1 VALECAQ
8 SFPMKFQTRSLIV
21 AAAVAALFLTPLARS
36 ADQISAQPLAEKTKT
51 LPVTTAIEKGQPGPQ
66 YGAPYVLTVTNASK
80 AELKLTAKIAQSVV
94 GHNRPKSI
102 DLPEKTLA
110 AGASWRI
117 DDLAAEDTVT
127 LHAPG
132 YDKLDVKVQAA
143 K

>member
-1 VALECAQ
+1 
-8 SFPMKFQTRSLIV
+8 MKLPTRSIVV
-21 AAAVAALFLTPLARS
+21 AAAVAALFLAPVARS
-36 ADQISAQPLAEKTKT
+36 ADQAVSQPLADQAKA
-51 LPVTTAIEKGQPGPQ
+51 LPVTTVVEKGQPGPQ
-66 YGAPYVLTVTNASK
+66 YGAPYVLTVTNTSK
-80 AELKLTAKIAQSVV
+80 ADLKLKAKIAQSVV

-102 DLPEKTLA
+102 DLPEKSLA

-132 YDKLDVKVQAA
+132 FDKLDVKIQLA